1 LRLAKKIEVPF
12 NGTKEQEAKL
22 KAELDALKA
31 SGGEG
36 LLIAALQKAQ
46 DIYGYLPEFAQQK
59 VADAFGV
66 SLAEVYGVATF
77 YAQFSLY
84 PKGRY
89 KIGVCLGTACY
100 VKGSGDVYQKVCDE
114 LKITGGECTEDL
126 KFSLDATR
134 CIGCC
139 GLAPVMTINDD
150 VYGKVTADE
159 IPAILAKYQD

>member
-1 LRLAKKIEVPF
+1 MAKKIDVPF
-12 NGTKEQEAKL
+12 NGTKEQEEKL
-22 KAELDALKA
+22 REELAQLRIEH
-31 SGGEG
+31 EG
-36 LLIAALQKAQ
+36 KGLMIAALQKAQ
-46 DIYGYLPEFAQQK
+46 EIYGYLPEAVQQMI
-59 VADAFGV
+59 ADELGV

-100 VKGSGDVYQKVCDE
+100 VKGSGDVYKKICDT
-114 LKITGGECTEDL
+114 LKIEGGQCTDDRR
-126 KFSLDATR
+126 FSLDATR

-150 VYGKVTADE
+150 VYGKVTPE
-159 IPAILAKYQD
+159 EVEGILAKYSD

>member
-1 LRLAKKIEVPF
+1 MAKKIDVPF
-12 NGTKEQEAKL
+12 NGTKEQEEKL
-22 KAELDALKA
+22 RAELAQLKKR
-31 SGGEG
+31 GDNG
-36 LLIAALQKAQ
+36 LMIAALQKAQ
-46 DIYGYLPEFAQQK
+46 EIYGYLPEAVQQII
-59 VADAFGV
+59 ADELGV

-100 VKGSGDVYQKVCDE
+100 VKGSGDVYRKICDT
-114 LKITGGECTEDL
+114 LKIEGGQCTDDL

-139 GLAPVMTINDD
+139 GLAPVMTVNDD
-150 VYGKVTADE
+150 VYGKVSAE
-159 IPAILAKYQD
+159 EVEGILAKYTD

>member
-1 LRLAKKIEVPF
+1 MAKKIDVPF
-12 NGTKEQEAKL
+12 NGTKEQEERL
-22 KAELDALKA
+22 KKALADLKVEH
-31 SGGEG
+31 GGQG
-36 LLIAALQKAQ
+36 LMIAALQKAQ
-46 DIYGYLPEFAQQK
+46 DIYGYLPEAVQQII
-59 VADAFGV
+59 ADELGV

-84 PKGRY
+84 PKGQY

-100 VKGSGDVYQKVCDE
+100 VKGSGDVYKKVCDTLHIE
-114 LKITGGECTEDL
+114 GGQCTDYL

-150 VYGKVTADE
+150 VYGKVTPE
-159 IPAILAKYQD
+159 EVEGILAKYRD

>member
-1 LRLAKKIEVPF
+1 MAKKIDVPF
-12 NGTKEQEAKL
+12 NGTKEQEEKL
-22 KAELDALKA
+22 REELAQLRIEH
-31 SGGEG
+31 EG
-36 LLIAALQKAQ
+36 KGLMIAALQKAQ
-46 DIYGYLPEFAQQK
+46 EIYGYLPEAVQQMI
-59 VADAFGV
+59 ADELGV

-100 VKGSGDVYQKVCDE
+100 VKGSGDVYKKICDT
-114 LKITGGECTEDL
+114 LKIEGGQCTDDR

-139 GLAPVMTINDD
+139 GLAPVLTVNED
-150 VYGKVTADE
+150 VYGKLTTDDVAG
-159 IPAILAKYQD
+159 IIAKYH